1 MFKMKR
7 WAAVV
12 AFALALAAPAF
23 AQSSATK
30 TLSSTTCPGSGCVTI
45 ATSNQGGVGVVAL
58 VPSSFSGQF
67 DFQVSMDGQN
77 WKAWNLLPGTS
88 STGVDH
94 GSAAGAWNGGVG
106 GMAFFRVIVTS
117 YSSGSVT
124 IQLQSA
130 PTSARSS
137 GGGGGGTPGGPDTSV
152 QFNNGGSFGGSASL
166 TWDGTTLLGNSFV
179 TAATDTGAT
188 FQSNATKLLLKT
200 ATGGPYALAM
210 QNESIDPAHYGSS
223 WYVDNEGTTWWSAGT
238 DQELLLAPTPSTS
251 ADPTWANSWQVK
263 GDLLDYSGST
273 YSLGRASNPWA
284 AVYANN
290 HWAGGIAEPDL
301 SCCDGPT
308 SNGFTSIA
316 NGYIQNNYVAA
327 GDGLGYTNLTFYASQ
342 GTVASPTTQ
351 IAGAGIWGFDYYA
364 YGASS
369 YEYRGSL
376 YAQTDALDATHTE
389 SQWAAFGTASGSASV
404 KLNSRTGMVT
414 AGGDLT
420 VTGLTGAG
428 NLPACIDSTGKLYK
442 GSNTAGVLSCP

>member
-1 MFKMKR
+1 MTAMR
-7 WAAVV
+7 WGRRV
-12 AFALALAAPAF
+12 ASAIVLVGLVAIGLGRGVGAQTGPAFSAQIQLALRALLAGD
-23 AQSSATK
+23 QTI
-30 TLSSTTCPGSGCVTI
+30 TGNWTCSGTC
-45 ATSNQGGVGVVAL
+45 
-58 VPSSFSGQF
+58 SGF
-67 DFQVSMDGQN
+67 
-77 WKAWNLLPGTS
+77 
-88 STGVDH
+88 
-94 GSAAGAWNGGVG
+94 
-106 GMAFFRVIVTS
+106 
-117 YSSGSVT
+117 
-124 IQLQSA
+124 
-130 PTSARSS
+130 

-152 QFNNGGSFGGSASL
+152 QVNQSGSFGGSASL
-166 TWDGTTLLGNSFV
+166 TWDGTTLLGNAFM

-188 FQSNATKLLLKT
+188 FQGYPTKLLLQT
-200 ATGGPYALAM
+200 ATGSGGWGLALVNAAK
-210 QNESIDPAHYGSS
+210 DPTHYGGAMG
-223 WYVDNEGTTWWSAGT
+223 VDDNGATYLWGGLDAVTG
-238 DQELLLAPTPSTS
+238 LILYPS
-251 ADPTWANSWQVK
+251 
-263 GDLLDYSGST
+263 DYSQPTRAGAVAIGGDFVPDNDGGAT
-273 YSLGRASNPWA
+273 TTLGRAVNPWA

-290 HWAGGIAEPDL
+290 HWAGGITEPDL

-308 SNGFTSIA
+308 TNGLSSIA

-414 AGGDLT
+414 VGGDLT
-420 VTGLTGAG
+420 VNGLAGAG